1 MLKLRL
7 KNNKHS
13 AVWLVEP
20 KVSIGTEPTNGF
32 VVTDPS
38 VKAHHAEVLVKHE
51 VLTLVN
57 LVEDK
62 ALSINGKE
70 VANNSPLKIT
80 DVFTV
85 GDVEIEVV
93 DPKLEKRA
101 EKKSAPPVNSATG
114 WALKSNHA
122 ALANRVFTIKPKTIV
137 GRSNECDITLA
148 AAHLSRRHA
157 ELTVKNGL
165 LYVKDLG
172 SANGTLL
179 NGTPVTEARVKRGD
193 EIRFDTL
200 SFGVIGP
207 SEDLDKT
214 TIRPAVMANKP
225 ASKSANQK
233 ATSQT
238 KEGAKAV
245 AGAPVKVTR
254 SSPPQNN
261 SVSVNSAN
269 NNPDSDAAVQNQ
281 NPFGTAATEKSKGK
295 SLLWFIL
302 LGLVAVGVALAYSM
316 GIFE

>member
-1 MLKLRL
+1 MLKLQL

-20 KVSIGTEPTNGF
+20 KVSIGTESTNGF
-32 VVTDPS
+32 VVSDPS
-38 VKAHHAEVLVKHE
+38 VKGHHAEVLVKHE

-62 ALSINGKE
+62 PLSINGKE
-70 VANNSPLKIT
+70 VANNSALKIS

-85 GDVEIEVV
+85 GDIEIQVV

-101 EKKSAPPVNSATG
+101 EKKSTPKVNSATG

-157 ELTVKNGL
+157 ELNVKNGL

-179 NGTPVTEARVKRGD
+179 NGSPVTEARVKRGD
-193 EIRFDTL
+193 ELRFDTL

-214 TIRPAVMANKP
+214 TIRPAVAARK
-225 ASKSANQK
+225 AGSQSANQK
-233 ATSQT
+233 AQSQS
-238 KEGAKAV
+238 KAA
-245 AGAPVKVTR
+245 AGASVKVTR
-254 SSPPQNN
+254 GSVSQNN
-261 SVSVNSAN
+261 PAAANS
-269 NNPDSDAAVQNQ
+269 SNQ
-281 NPFGTAATEKSKGK
+281 NIGKEQDNQYGASTAEKPKGK

-316 GIFE
+316 GIF